1 MTSFHKLGIDVSK
14 KYKYRERQYSFL
26 TENTMRSKWNSII
39 RIDNDAL
46 VVFSKKEEKYIV
58 IKNCFRKLLAAGNR

>member
-1 MTSFHKLGIDVSK
+1 M
-14 KYKYRERQYSFL
+14 FL
-26 TENTMRSKWNSII
+26 KSI

>member
-1 MTSFHKLGIDVSK
+1 MFLKSINTESGGIV
-14 KYKYRERQYSFL
+14 FL
-26 TENTMRSKWNSII
+26 QKTLRDQSGISSLI